1 MEKHNYIGKTK
12 EEAIQ
17 MAKEELQEV
26 EENLFIRELETT
38 KGGLFKSKK
47 VEIEVIEKRNV
58 IKGIKDYLIKI
69 LKLMGYNAN
78 VEVKNKE
85 EVPKYIIFSDNDALL
100 IGKNGKN
107 LKALSLIVSQ
117 YLNKELGRTFKFMI
131 DVNEYKEKREQSLER
146 LAKRIGRE
154 VRATKIEAKLDSM
167 NSYER
172 RIIHN
177 ALNNFKGVYTESEGE
192 EPNRYVVVKP
202 KEEKKKEQ
210 EEQKEEE

>member
-12 EEAIQ
+12 EDAIQ

-26 EENLFIRELETT
+26 EENLFIREIEST

-47 VEIEVIEKRNV
+47 VEIEVIEKREV
-58 IKGIKDYLIKI
+58 VKGIKDFLIDI
-69 LKLMGYNAN
+69 LKSMGYTVNI
-78 VEVKNKE
+78 EIKNKE
-85 EVPKYIIFSDNDALL
+85 SVPKFIIFSDNDALL

-107 LKALSLIVSQ
+107 LKALSLIVSG
-117 YLNKELGRTFKFMI
+117 YLNKELGKNYKFII

-146 LAKRIGRE
+146 LAKRVARE
-154 VRATKIEAKLDSM
+154 VRNTKIEAKMDSM

-177 ALNNFKGVYTESEGE
+177 ALTNFKGVYTESEGE

-202 KEEKKKEQ
+202 KEEKKEEKQ
-210 EEQKEEE
+210 EEE